1 MNTIES
7 FPNKEIELKGPI
19 SQKFI
24 EKGINKFHEA
34 CQWIKNLPYGYNSD
48 KNDPY
53 IIFKENKGICT
64 TKHAVI
70 GLLAQE
76 IGLPISKFLGFY
88 KLNDEII
95 TGIGEILDSFRLE
108 YIPQIHCFLGFKTIF
123 IDLTEGNCTGKNKQ
137 LENFD
142 LILRVKPDLNE
153 SEEEEFYKIGL
164 DFYIQ
169 NDKILGKYKK
179 EKLIEIL
186 KECNKKHKIICSIES
201 MG

>member
-1 MNTIES
+1 MNTIEI
-7 FPNKEIELKGPI
+7 FPNKEIELMGHI

-24 EKGINKFHEA
+24 ENEINTFHEA
-34 CQWIKNLPYGYNSD
+34 CQWVKNLPYGYNSD

-53 IIFKENKGICT
+53 IIFKENKGTCT

-88 KLNDEII
+88 KLNNEII
-95 TGIGEILDSFRLE
+95 TGIGEILDYYRLE

-123 IDLTEGNCTGKNKQ
+123 VDLTEGNCSGKNKP

-142 LILRVKPDLNE
+142 LILRVKSNLNE
-153 SEEEEFYKIGL
+153 SEEEELYKIGL

-169 NDKILGKYKK
+169 NNKTFCKYKK
-179 EKLIEIL
+179 EELIEIP
-186 KECNKKHKIICSIES
+186 KECNKKHKIICSLE
-201 MG
+201 